1 MPSDAPQAH
10 VRHAARILVVDHD
23 DRILLIKAWYEGI
36 TLDTHIWITPGG
48 GLEAGE
54 THEQAAHRELWEETG
69 LRASA
74 LPHVW
79 NRSHKFLFYDQPR
92 EQREQYFF
100 LRVARPQVAF
110 TQLDGIEKD
119 QVMELRWWTL
129 PDIQASDE
137 VFVPRRI
144 ADLVPPLLTGPL
156 PTSPLSVGP

>member
-1 MPSDAPQAH
+1 MAPEPQIH
-10 VRHAARILVVDHD
+10 VRHAARILVIDRD
-23 DRILLIKAWYEGI
+23 DRILLIKAWYDGI
-36 TLDTHIWITPGG
+36 GIDTHIWIAPGG
-48 GLEAGE
+48 GVEPGK

-69 LRASA
+69 LRAEA

-79 NRSHKFLFYDQPR
+79 NRSGRFLLFGQPR

-100 LRVARPQVAF
+100 LRVDRPQVAF

-137 VFVPRRI
+137 VFFPRQIGR
-144 ADLVPPLLTGPL
+144 LVPPLLDGTL
-156 PTSPLSVGP
+156 PQSPITVGP